1 MLNAL
6 VPYKNKTAA
15 VMAHLK
21 SGRSIT
27 QLEAMTE
34 YSLFR
39 LPVIIDTL
47 RSRGMVIWT
56 EMRVA
61 ANGTR
66 YGRYTMKSPYTRNG
80 ERKNGATIDCWC

>member
-15 VMAHLK
+15 VLAHLD

-47 RSRGMVIWT
+47 RSRGHVIWT

-66 YGRYTMKSPYTRNG
+66 YGRYSMKSPYATPRKKG
-80 ERKNGATIDCWC
+80 EMLDCWC

>member
-1 MLNAL
+1 MLKNPL

-39 LPVIIDTL
+39 LPVIIESL
-47 RSRGMVIWT
+47 RYRYGMRIWT

-66 YGRYTMKSPYTRNG
+66 YGRYSL
-80 ERKNGATIDCWC
+80 KNPNDAAKGKLLDAWC

>member
-1 MLNAL
+1 MLNK
-6 VPYKNKTAA
+6 VYKSKTAA
-15 VMAHLK
+15 VMAHLN

-39 LPVIIDTL
+39 LPVIIESL
-47 RSRGMVIWT
+47 RYRYGMTIWT
-56 EMRVA
+56 EMRIA

-66 YGRYTMKSPYTRNG
+66 YGRYSTTNPNTKNKSG
-80 ERKNGATIDCWC
+80 KLIDCWC

>member
-1 MLNAL
+1 MLNKA
-6 VPYKNKTAA
+6 YKSKTAA

-66 YGRYTMKSPYTRNG
+66 YGRYSMKSPYMTAKKGNML
-80 ERKNGATIDCWC
+80 DCWC

>member
-1 MLNAL
+1 
-6 VPYKNKTAA
+6 
-15 VMAHLK
+15 MAHLK

-66 YGRYTMKSPYTRNG
+66 YGRYSVKRPVSKKGLLLDM
-80 ERKNGATIDCWC
+80 WC

>member
-1 MLNAL
+1 MLKNPL
-6 VPYKNKTAA
+6 VIHKTKTAA

-47 RSRGMVIWT
+47 RHVYGMTIWT
-56 EMRVA
+56 EMRTA

-66 YGRYTMKSPYTRNG
+66 YGRYSIHQPKSVD
-80 ERKNGATIDCWC
+80 KNGNMVDCWA

>member
-1 MLNAL
+1 MLHNL
-6 VPYKNKTAA
+6 YKTKTAA

-27 QLEAMTE
+27 QLEAIQE

-47 RSRGMVIWT
+47 RARGMRIWT

-61 ANGTR
+61 VNGTR
-66 YGRYTMKSPYTRNG
+66 YGRYSTKMPKG
-80 ERKNGATIDCWC
+80 QDKWCS